1 MRVAI
6 VGAGIAGM
14 AAAWELRERCEVHL
28 FERDARLGG
37 HANTQ
42 DVPDGTGLAPIDTG
56 FIVHNR
62 RTYPHLIRLLDE
74 LGVETRETEMSL
86 SVECRACGIQYAGRR
101 PWSLVVGALRR
112 PRLLVLLTG
121 IVRMLR
127 LARRDLAQGLQ
138 PEETLRDWAARRRCS
153 DLVVS
158 HFLVPLAAAVWSA
171 PPGRALDMPAGSIL
185 AFLDN
190 HGMLSVRALQWRTI
204 VGGSRAYV
212 SALRARLEAD
222 GVHVRTGSAVERVRR
237 VDGGVELEVGD
248 ELLRFDAIVL
258 AAHADLALDVLDD
271 PTGRESE
278 LLGAFTYTENPAVLH
293 RDARMLP
300 TQQSARA
307 SWNYRLASCDA
318 HGPAPTVT
326 YFMNRLHGLELDDP
340 WCVTLNA
347 EPGDVAQEL
356 EHYRVAYRH
365 PQFDAG
371 TLRAQARLGE
381 LDTAAADTRTVFCGA
396 WRGYGFHE
404 DGMRSGVEAARVV
417 LALDRADVAR
427 HVEDAA
433 AAETGS
439 THATGHAHA

>member
-14 AAAWELRERCEVHL
+14 AAAWELRSRCEVHL

-42 DVPDGTGLAPIDTG
+42 DVPHGAGTAPIDTG

-62 RTYPHLIRLLDE
+62 RTYPHLIGLLDE
-74 LGVETRETEMSL
+74 LGVATRETEMSL
-86 SVECRACGIQYAGRR
+86 SVECRECGIQYAGRR

-112 PRLLVLLTG
+112 PRLLVLLAG

-127 LARRDLAQGLQ
+127 VARRDLERGLD
-138 PEETLRDWAARRRCS
+138 PDETLLAWAERRRCS

-171 PPGRALDMPAGSIL
+171 PPGRALEMPAGSIL

-190 HGMLSVRALQWRTI
+190 HGMLSMQALQWRTI

-212 SALRARLEAD
+212 TALRERLEAD
-222 GVHVRTGSAVERVRR
+222 GVRIHTGAAVDALRR
-237 VDGGVELEVGD
+237 GADGVELDVGGRT
-248 ELLRFDAIVL
+248 ERFDAVVV
-258 AAHADLALDVLDD
+258 AAHADLALDLLDA
-271 PTGRESE
+271 PTEREAE

-293 RDARMLP
+293 RDPAMLP
-300 TQQSARA
+300 TQRSARA
-307 SWNYRLASCDA
+307 SWNYRLASCA
-318 HGPAPTVT
+318 AGGPAPAVT
-326 YFMNRLHGLELDDP
+326 YFMNRLHGLDLDDP

-347 EPGDVAQEL
+347 ERGEVAAEL

-365 PQFDAG
+365 PQFDAT
-371 TLRAQARLGE
+371 TLRAQQRLGE
-381 LDTAAADTRTVFCGA
+381 LDADAPETRTVFCGA

-404 DGMRSGVEAARVV
+404 DGMRSGIEAARVV
-417 LALDRADVAR
+417 LELDRAELSHR
-427 HVEDAA
+427 
-433 AAETGS
+433 AE
-439 THATGHAHA
+439 AEGHAHA